1 MNIEKSDS
9 PTLESLRNELN
20 ALNERLTRV
29 ENSLESTTGLT
40 VQTDKKEII
49 QPESDFEINFNF
61 KPKGSIEFGVGEYGM
76 AWLGNIILLFGIIFL
91 IQSLQK
97 SNNLF
102 LTVLAGYASVAV
114 IYTSAYYTAK
124 AYSYLSKLLYYNG
137 HIILFYLT
145 LRLHFFQDNPIIKNT
160 PLALLLIILTVG
172 VLFIIAIRK
181 ESQFMA
187 GLALFMALITGIVSN
202 STFFLLG
209 ITSIVSVISVIVYY
223 RFGWTKVVFVF
234 ISLVYFMHLNWLLNN
249 PFISGEAVLRVSHEF
264 GLVYLTISGLIFS
277 MLAIIRKKE
286 NILDDVLVAAI
297 IWNGIGFSIVLIINI
312 ISFFQNNYVLI
323 FAAISLFCL
332 VYSVILKSRSFL
344 KIAAPIYAI
353 YGFITMSI
361 SFYGIFLLPKA
372 YMLLSVQSFL
382 VVSMAL
388 WFRSRFLVVMNTI
401 LFILLMIFYL
411 KDPASYNST
420 NFSFMLV
427 AFITA
432 RVMNWKKERLNLK
445 TEFIRNLYLIS
456 GFIMTLIALHHA
468 VAASFVTVS
477 WIVAAILFFILG
489 HLIKNIKYRW
499 LAIAT
504 MVASALNLVFVDL
517 KSMNISLRILVFL
530 ILAIIL
536 ITTSIVYTK
545 FLKKRID

>member
-9 PTLESLRNELN
+9 PNLERLREEIHD
-20 ALNERLTRV
+20 LNERLSRV
-29 ENSLESTTGLT
+29 EKVLGNPNLNEFLRHNNSIESQGT
-40 VQTDKKEII
+40 
-49 QPESDFEINFNF
+49 DFEIKLPFQSE
-61 KPKGSIEFGVGEYGM
+61 GAIEFRVGEYGM

-91 IQSLQK
+91 VQNLQK
-97 SNNLF
+97 SGNLF
-102 LTVLAGYASVAV
+102 STILAGYASVAV
-114 IYTSAYYTAK
+114 IYLGAHYTSK
-124 AYSYLSKLLYYNG
+124 SYSYLSKLLSYNG
-137 HIILFYLT
+137 HLILFYLT

-160 PLALLLIILTVG
+160 PLALLLIILIVG
-172 VLFIIAIRK
+172 TIFIIAIRK

-187 GLALFMALITGIVSN
+187 GLALLMSLITGVVSN

-209 ITSIVSVISVIVYY
+209 TTTIVSLISVTVYNRY
-223 RFGWTKVVFVF
+223 GWTKVVFVF
-234 ISLVYFMHLNWLLNN
+234 ISLVYFIHLNWLLNN
-249 PFISGEAVLRVSHEF
+249 PFISGEAVLRTSHEF

-286 NILDDVLVAAI
+286 NISDEVLVAAI
-297 IWNGIGFSIVLIINI
+297 IWNGIGFSFVLIVSI
-312 ISFFQNNYVLI
+312 IAFFQNNYVLI
-323 FAAISLFCL
+323 FGAISIFCL
-332 VYSVILKSRSFL
+332 VYSVILKTRSSL

-353 YGFITMSI
+353 YGFMTMSI
-361 SFYGIFLLPKA
+361 SIYGIFLLPKA

-388 WFRSRFLVVMNTI
+388 WFRSRFLVFMNTI

-411 KDPASYNST
+411 KDPVSYNRA

-468 VAASFVTVS
+468 VPGSYVTVS

-499 LAIAT
+499 LAIAA
-504 MVASALNLVFVDL
+504 MIASAVNLVFIDL

-536 ITTSIVYTK
+536 LTTSIVYTK
-545 FLKKRID
+545 FLKKRTE

>member
-9 PTLESLRNELN
+9 PDLERLRDEIHD
-20 ALNERLTRV
+20 LNERLSRV
-29 ENSLESTTGLT
+29 EKALVNSNLNKILTDNNSIESQGT
-40 VQTDKKEII
+40 
-49 QPESDFEINFNF
+49 DFEIKLPFQSE
-61 KPKGSIEFGVGEYGM
+61 GAIEFRVGEYGM

-91 IQSLQK
+91 VQNLQG
-97 SNNLF
+97 SDNQF
-102 LTVLAGYASVAV
+102 LTVFAGFTSVAI
-114 IYTSAYYTAK
+114 IYAGAHFTAK

-137 HIILFYLT
+137 HLILFYLT

-160 PLALLLIILTVG
+160 PLALLIAMLTAG
-172 VLFIIAIRK
+172 VLFIIALRK

-187 GLALFMALITGIVSN
+187 GLALLMALITGVVSN
-202 STFFLLG
+202 STFFLLV
-209 ITSIVSVISVIVYY
+209 TTTIVSVISVIVYY

-249 PFISGEAVLRVSHEF
+249 PFISGEAVLRISHEF

-286 NILDDVLVAAI
+286 NFSDEVLVAAI

-312 ISFFQNNYVLI
+312 IAFFQNNYVLI

-332 VYSVILKSRSFL
+332 VYSVILKSRSSL

-372 YMLLSVQSFL
+372 YLLLSAQSFL

-456 GFIMTLIALHHA
+456 GFIMTLIALHQA
-468 VAASFVTVS
+468 VTASFVTVS

-536 ITTSIVYTK
+536 ITTSIAYTK
-545 FLKKRID
+545 FFKKRID